1 VWQREEIAQEHAQ
14 MSKNLL
20 ALVAAAALGL
30 SSTVALAQDAGF
42 GGQGTNAKNQVPGP
56 GVNKP
61 TDPAAGNPGSAA
73 QVPTAPEVQDDL
85 YDSNSVGTADSTSPA
100 LTKPQTSSP
109 N

>member
-1 VWQREEIAQEHAQ
+1 MKPSLIAIA
-14 MSKNLL
+14 
-20 ALVAAAALGL
+20 AAAALGL
-30 SSTVALAQDAGF
+30 TANVALAETAGF
-42 GGQGTNAKNQVPGP
+42 GGQGTNSKNQVPGP

-85 YDSNSVGTADSTSPA
+85 YNDETTGTADATNPA
-100 LTKPQTSSP
+100 MTKPQTSSP